1 MASLTPSTC
10 NATTTAN
17 SSSNLTNAL
26 SSCPFFTKTSQVS
39 LVRKQSHGFKVSC
52 KATDGDQN
60 PTASSKNGEPSLA
73 KSDRRNVLIGLG
85 GLYGAASLGVDSL
98 AFAAPIQAPDLTKCV
113 PAAEGF
119 TGAPVQCCPPNSGTI
134 IDYKLPAPPK
144 KPRVRPAAHSA
155 SKEYIEKYNRA
166 IKLMKELPEDDPR
179 SFMQQADVHCAYC
192 NGAYEQVGFP
202 DLDFQVHNSW
212 LFFPFHRWYLYFY
225 ERILADLIN
234 DPTFALPFWNWDG
247 APAGMQLPPIF
258 ADTTAAIYDPL
269 RNAAH
274 QPPKVMDLNYGLSD
288 DTSTDTTTDDEQLAT
303 NLKIMYRQ
311 MVSNAKNP
319 SKFFGSA
326 YRAGDA
332 AEPGAGSIEHI
343 PHTPVH
349 IWTGDPDQTN
359 NEDMGNFYSAGRDPV
374 FYSHH
379 SNVDRMWTVWKT
391 LGKKNQDLTD
401 PDWLDSSFLFYDE
414 KKQLVRVKVRDCLD
428 NKKMGYVYQDVP
440 IPWLKSRPTPRVS
453 KEQKKLSKAGVAQAA
468 EAPANAV
475 FPITLDKVVKVTVPR
490 PKKKRSQKE
499 KEDEDET
506 LIIEGIE
513 LDKSQFAK
521 FDVYINDERDKPTGP
536 GNSEFAGSFTNLA
549 HKHKMDGMS
558 LKTSLRLGITDLL
571 EDLGAEDDDS
581 VLAMAS
587 LTTPSTCNATT
598 TTLYSSSNLTSVL
611 SSCPFFN
618 KSSQLST
625 VGKQSQ
631 KFKVSCKTI
640 DGDQNPPGSSKNGEP
655 SVAKPDRR
663 NVLIGLG
670 GLYGAAH
677 LSIDH
682 PLAFG
687 KPIQE
692 PDIKTCVPANEGFE
706 GGPVQCCPPKS
717 RTIIDYQIPPK
728 KIRVRRSAHLV
739 IDDKEY
745 IEKYNRAIHLM
756 KNLHP
761 DDPRNFMQQANVHC
775 AYCNGAYQQVGYPN
789 LDLQVH
795 NSWLFF
801 PFHRWYLYFY
811 ERILGDLIC
820 DPAFALPFWNWDT
833 LDGMHLPHIFADPS
847 SQLYDI
853 NRNPKHQPP
862 TIIDLNYG
870 LSSDTSTDTTP
881 DDVQVDTNL
890 KIMYRQM
897 VCNCRTPDK
906 FFGCAYRAGQ
916 KSNPGA
922 GNIEHIPHIPV
933 HLWTGDPC
941 QTNNEDMGNFYSAAR
956 DPVFF
961 SLHSNIDRMWTIW
974 KTLREKN
981 QDLTDPDWLD
991 SAFLFYDEKKQLV
1004 RVKIR
1009 DCLDHTK
1016 LGYVYED
1023 VPIPWLNTPPTPLVS
1038 KEERKLK
1045 KADRVEVASPSVVF
1059 PIILDKIVQVTITRP
1074 EKLRSRKDKEERDET
1089 LVIQDIVLDDSM
1101 FVKFDVLINNTCDKP
1116 VGPGYSEFAGRFTN
1130 LPHKHKN
1137 HGMTT
1142 TSLRLGLTCLL
1153 EDLGAEDDDSL
1164 LVTLVPKS
1172 KSFVTI
1178 GDIKIDFNSC
1188 QD

>member
-1 MASLTPSTC
+1 MASLTHSTC
-10 NATTTAN
+10 NATTTAY
-17 SSSNLTNAL
+17 SSSNLTTAL

-39 LVRKQSHGFKVSC
+39 LVRRQSQGFKVSC

-98 AFAAPIQAPDLTKCV
+98 AIAAPIQAPDLTKCV

-119 TGAPVQCCPPNSGTI
+119 SGEPLQCCPPKSGTI
-134 IDYKLPAPPK
+134 IDYKLPAPPT

-155 SKEYIEKYNRA
+155 SKEYIEKFNRA

-202 DLDFQVHNSW
+202 DLDIQVHNSW

-269 RNAAH
+269 RDAAH

-288 DTSTDTTTDDEQLAT
+288 DTSTDTTADDEQLAT

-349 IWTGDPDQTN
+349 IWTGDPNQTN
-359 NEDMGNFYSAGRDPV
+359 NENMGNFYSAGRDPA

-379 SNVDRMWTVWKT
+379 ANVDRMWTVWKT

-401 PDWLDSSFLFYDE
+401 ADWLDSSFLFYDE

-440 IPWLKSRPTPRVS
+440 IPWLKSRAKPRVS

-581 VLAMAS
+581 VKTSQVS
-587 LTTPSTCNATT
+587 LVP
-598 TTLYSSSNLTSVL
+598 
-611 SSCPFFN
+611 
-618 KSSQLST
+618 
-625 VGKQSQ
+625 KQSHG
-631 KFKVSCKTI
+631 FKVSCKTI
-640 DGDQNPPGSSKNGEP
+640 DRDHQNPT
-655 SVAKPDRR
+655 AKSDRR
-663 NVLIGLG
+663 TVLIGLG
-670 GLYGAAH
+670 GLYGAAS
-677 LSIDH
+677 LG
-682 PLAFG
+682 L
-687 KPIQE
+687 Q
-692 PDIKTCVPANEGFE
+692 TL
-706 GGPVQCCPPKS
+706 PKEHS
-717 RTIIDYQIPPK
+717 K
-728 KIRVRRSAHLV
+728 LKMAGVA
-739 IDDKEY
+739 
-745 IEKYNRAIHLM
+745 
-756 KNLHP
+756 
-761 DDPRNFMQQANVHC
+761 QA
-775 AYCNGAYQQVGYPN
+775 AEA
-789 LDLQVH
+789 
-795 NSWLFF
+795 
-801 PFHRWYLYFY
+801 
-811 ERILGDLIC
+811 
-820 DPAFALPFWNWDT
+820 
-833 LDGMHLPHIFADPS
+833 
-847 SQLYDI
+847 
-853 NRNPKHQPP
+853 
-862 TIIDLNYG
+862 
-870 LSSDTSTDTTP
+870 
-881 DDVQVDTNL
+881 
-890 KIMYRQM
+890 
-897 VCNCRTPDK
+897 
-906 FFGCAYRAGQ
+906 
-916 KSNPGA
+916 
-922 GNIEHIPHIPV
+922 
-933 HLWTGDPC
+933 
-941 QTNNEDMGNFYSAAR
+941 SAA
-956 DPVFF
+956 
-961 SLHSNIDRMWTIW
+961 
-974 KTLREKN
+974 
-981 QDLTDPDWLD
+981 
-991 SAFLFYDEKKQLV
+991 A
-1004 RVKIR
+1004 
-1009 DCLDHTK
+1009 
-1016 LGYVYED
+1016 
-1023 VPIPWLNTPPTPLVS
+1023 
-1038 KEERKLK
+1038 
-1045 KADRVEVASPSVVF
+1045 VF
-1059 PIILDKIVQVTITRP
+1059 PITLDKIVKVTVPRP
-1074 EKLRSRKDKEERDET
+1074 KKSRSQKEKEDEDET
-1089 LVIQDIVLDDSM
+1089 LVIEGIDLDKDK
-1101 FVKFDVLINNTCDKP
+1101 FVKFDVYVNDEGDAPT
-1116 VGPGYSEFAGRFTN
+1116 GPGDSEFAGSFTS
-1130 LPHKHKN
+1130 LPHSNRKQGTK
-1137 HGMTT
+1137 MK
-1142 TSLRLGLTCLL
+1142 TSLRLGITDLL
-1153 EDLGAEDDDSL
+1153 EDLGAEDDDSV
-1164 LVTLVPKS
+1164 LVSLVPVS
-1172 KSFVTI
+1172 KFTVVTI
-1178 GDIKIDFNSC
+1178 GGMKIEFDS
-1188 QD
+1188 